1 LIHFYKRVISPLIF
15 GTQTAQMGSNTSPL
29 DSFPSWALQPRKET
43 GATSFLAKNPQYD
56 GRGTVIAIF
65 DSGVDPAA
73 GGMQV
78 TSDGKPKIIDRIDGS
93 GAGDVDTSAVVE
105 TKVVDGVKTIL
116 GLTGRTLTVPN
127 EWKNP
132 SGKWNIGVKNAFDLY
147 PRGLKDRVITERQ
160 EKFWD
165 SGYKKSQAE
174 AMKKQDVEVK
184 EDGDN
189 LSLADKLG
197 KENREAEV
205 EMVGSLDKKFR
216 DTSLGHWLTD
226 LGPVYDCLVWD
237 SGEGMRAAIDT
248 SEVGDL
254 AKGLNLG
261 IFRETHEWGRLT
273 EMDQV
278 NVSVNIYSE
287 GSLLEIVSMP
297 SSHGTHVAS
306 IAAACFPDMPEKNGL
321 APGAQIVS
329 VNIGDSRLNSM
340 ETGTAL
346 ARAMSHVM
354 RAEHYKVDLINM
366 SYGEH
371 SHWSSAGRVG
381 DLMSEVINKH
391 GVTWVASAGN
401 DGPALCTVGTPPD
414 IITNAVIGVGAYV
427 SPEMM
432 TAMYSTRE
440 KLPGTPFT
448 WSSRGPTID
457 GDRGVCVCAPGGAI
471 TSVPKFT
478 LRGTQLMNGT
488 SMASP
493 HVCGALALAL
503 SGMRAQ
509 GMVWSPYSVKRA
521 VENTA
526 IHLKDMCQFGQ
537 GNGLLNIEGVF
548 EHMVSNHNQVERD
561 VRFAVTCGGGS
572 AKGIHLRGK
581 GASKCQ
587 EIPIKVEPL
596 FLDTE
601 NRPAKD
607 KQDFNIQFVLS
618 CSAGWVSHPTHL
630 DLMYT
635 NRHFLVSV
643 DPTGLA
649 PGAHCAYI
657 TAHDATN
664 PARGKLFEVPINV
677 IRTEKLDMIP
687 RPKVEHRE
695 TFQPGTIRRHFL
707 EVPSGATWATFSAAN
722 MTKDMPGKFVLHTV
736 QLLPK
741 LVVRT
746 LEHHKMFSLAENGE
760 WQHSIP
766 VHGGPGQVVEFCVS
780 KWWANIGTV
789 DCQYS
794 VTFHG
799 VKPNSN
805 NLVMHGG
812 EGLYRLDLDSEN
824 HSEEG
829 QPEVKLKTSV
839 QVVKPT
845 EGKVVSLG
853 GGTRDILPVGRH
865 MYELQL
871 QYSFSLPK
879 TAETILNLG
888 MLSDVLYESEMES
901 QLWMVYDSNKRLLGS
916 GDAYPSKWSIK
927 LEKGDYTVRAS
938 VRHEKREL
946 VEKFMET
953 PMLVSSKLSSP
964 ITLDVYS
971 SHPQAQVG
979 GKKISTVSISPG
991 RSTPVYIAP
1000 LSTDKHSKGA
1010 TLGQFLQGTATFA
1023 KDEAGKKAD
1032 VYSFKYILPEGG
1044 KKKDKAG
1051 KDKEKKK
1058 EDAAAYEEA
1067 IRDCKISWLAK
1078 LGFQTKEAQDLYK
1091 ELCTAGSNLTS
1102 VQSARLSN
1110 IMSVPEGERDWAAV
1124 VEQADRVI
1132 MSVDQ
1137 QQLLAWLGMKSDA
1150 RENAGEVKKEM
1161 EKNKQQLVDALAA
1174 KGEAMLEKGEQDTEK
1189 LLGLYTDIVKY
1200 TDQTDIKAFGFMWK
1214 LFRQLGLPA
1223 KALKLAVKQLE
1234 DKQTKENEKVVLE
1247 LLLVLGWD
1255 HVVRFIELGK
1265 PARYPGD
1272 YQPF

>member
-1 LIHFYKRVISPLIF
+1 
-15 GTQTAQMGSNTSPL
+15 
-29 DSFPSWALQPRKET
+29 
-43 GATSFLAKNPQYD
+43 
-56 GRGTVIAIF
+56 
-65 DSGVDPAA
+65 
-73 GGMQV
+73 
-78 TSDGKPKIIDRIDGS
+78 
-93 GAGDVDTSAVVE
+93 
-105 TKVVDGVKTIL
+105 
-116 GLTGRTLTVPN
+116 
-127 EWKNP
+127 
-132 SGKWNIGVKNAFDLY
+132 
-147 PRGLKDRVITERQ
+147 
-160 EKFWD
+160 
-165 SGYKKSQAE
+165 
-174 AMKKQDVEVK
+174 
-184 EDGDN
+184 
-189 LSLADKLG
+189 
-197 KENREAEV
+197 
-205 EMVGSLDKKFR
+205 
-216 DTSLGHWLTD
+216 
-226 LGPVYDCLVWD
+226 
-237 SGEGMRAAIDT
+237 
-248 SEVGDL
+248 
-254 AKGLNLG
+254 
-261 IFRETHEWGRLT
+261 
-273 EMDQV
+273 
-278 NVSVNIYSE
+278 
-287 GSLLEIVSMP
+287 
-297 SSHGTHVAS
+297 
-306 IAAACFPDMPEKNGL
+306 
-321 APGAQIVS
+321 
-329 VNIGDSRLNSM
+329 
-340 ETGTAL
+340 
-346 ARAMSHVM
+346 
-354 RAEHYKVDLINM
+354 
-366 SYGEH
+366 
-371 SHWSSAGRVG
+371 
-381 DLMSEVINKH
+381 
-391 GVTWVASAGN
+391 
-401 DGPALCTVGTPPD
+401 
-414 IITNAVIGVGAYV
+414 
-427 SPEMM
+427 
-432 TAMYSTRE
+432 
-440 KLPGTPFT
+440 
-448 WSSRGPTID
+448 
-457 GDRGVCVCAPGGAI
+457 
-471 TSVPKFT
+471 
-478 LRGTQLMNGT
+478 
-488 SMASP
+488 
-493 HVCGALALAL
+493 
-503 SGMRAQ
+503 
-509 GMVWSPYSVKRA
+509 
-521 VENTA
+521 
-526 IHLKDMCQFGQ
+526 
-537 GNGLLNIEGVF
+537 
-548 EHMVSNHNQVERD
+548 
-561 VRFAVTCGGGS
+561 
-572 AKGIHLRGK
+572 
-581 GASKCQ
+581 
-587 EIPIKVEPL
+587 
-596 FLDTE
+596 
-601 NRPAKD
+601 
-607 KQDFNIQFVLS
+607 
-618 CSAGWVSHPTHL
+618 
-630 DLMYT
+630 
-635 NRHFLVSV
+635 
-643 DPTGLA
+643 
-649 PGAHCAYI
+649 
-657 TAHDATN
+657 
-664 PARGKLFEVPINV
+664 
-677 IRTEKLDMIP
+677 
-687 RPKVEHRE
+687 
-695 TFQPGTIRRHFL
+695 
-707 EVPSGATWATFSAAN
+707 
-722 MTKDMPGKFVLHTV
+722 
-736 QLLPK
+736 
-741 LVVRT
+741 
-746 LEHHKMFSLAENGE
+746 
-760 WQHSIP
+760 
-766 VHGGPGQVVEFCVS
+766 
-780 KWWANIGTV
+780 V

-799 VKPNSN
+799 VKPNNN

-946 VEKFMET
+946 VEKFMDT

-1044 KKKDKAG
+1044 KKKDKGG
-1051 KDKEKKK
+1051 KEKEKKK

-1124 VEQADRVI
+1124 IEQADRVI

>member
-1 LIHFYKRVISPLIF
+1 
-15 GTQTAQMGSNTSPL
+15 MGSTSNL

-43 GATSFLAKNPQYD
+43 GATAFLTKNPLYD

-93 GAGDVDTSAVVE
+93 GAGDVDTSTVVE
-105 TKVVDGVKTIL
+105 TKVVDGVKTVQ
-116 GLTGRTLTVPN
+116 GLTGRTLTIPN
-127 EWKNP
+127 NWKNP
-132 SGKWNIGVKNAFDLY
+132 SGKWNIGVKNGFDLY
-147 PRGLKDRVITERQ
+147 PRGLKDRIISERQ
-160 EKFWD
+160 EKYWD
-165 SGYKKSQAE
+165 SGHKRSQAE
-174 AMKKQDVEVK
+174 AIKKQEVEVK

-189 LSLADKLG
+189 LSLSDKLM

-205 EMVGSLDKKFR
+205 EMVGALDKKFK
-216 DTSLGHWLTD
+216 DNSGAHWLTD

-248 SEVGDL
+248 SEEGDL
-254 AKGLNLG
+254 GKGLNLG
-261 IFRETHEWGRLT
+261 VFRETREFGRLT

-278 NVSVNIYSE
+278 NVSVNIYD
-287 GSLLEIVSMP
+287 GGRLLEIVSMP

-432 TAMYSTRE
+432 TAMYSMRE
-440 KLPGTPFT
+440 KLPGTPFN

-471 TSVPKFT
+471 TSVPQFT
-478 LRGTQLMNGT
+478 LRGTNLMNGT

-509 GMVWSPYSVKRA
+509 GLAWSPYSVKRA

-526 IHLKDMCQFGQ
+526 VPLKDMCQFGQ

-548 EHMVSNHNQVERD
+548 EHLVQNQGEMERD
-561 VRFAVTCGGGS
+561 VRFEVTCSGKKD
-572 AKGIHLRGK
+572 KGIHLRGK
-581 GASKCQ
+581 SAEKSQ
-587 EIPIKVEPL
+587 EIPIHVEPL
-596 FLDTE
+596 FLDKD

-607 KQDFNIQFVLS
+607 TQEFNMKLAFS
-618 CSAGWVSHPTHL
+618 CSASWVSHPTHL

-635 NRHFLVSV
+635 GRFFLIHV

-649 PGAHCAYI
+649 PGAHCAFI
-657 TAHDATN
+657 TAHDASN
-664 PARGKLFEVPINV
+664 PGRGKLFEVSINV
-677 IRTEKLDMIP
+677 IRTEKLDMLP
-687 RPKVEHRE
+687 RPKIEHRD
-695 TFQPGTIRRHFL
+695 TFQPGSIKRHFL

-722 MTKDMPGKFVLHTV
+722 MSKDISGKFVLHTV

-746 LEHHKMFSLAENGE
+746 LEYHKMFTLAENGE
-760 WQHSIP
+760 WQYSIP
-766 VHGGPGQVVEFCVS
+766 VRGGPGQVVEFCIS

-799 VKPNSN
+799 VKPSN
-805 NLVMHGG
+805 TSLVMHGG
-812 EGLYRLDLDSEN
+812 DGVYRLDLDSET
-824 HSEEG
+824 HTEDA
-829 QPEVKLKTSV
+829 QPEVKLKNCV
-839 QVVKPT
+839 QVVRPG

-853 GGTRDILPVGRH
+853 GGSITRDILPVGRH

-871 QYSFSLPK
+871 QYTFSLPK
-879 TAETILNLG
+879 TAETVLNMS

-901 QLWMVYDSNKRLLGS
+901 QLWMLYDSNKRLLGC
-916 GDAYPSKWSIK
+916 GDAYPSKWSLK

-946 VEKFMET
+946 VDKFMDT
-953 PMLVSSKLSSP
+953 PLLVSSKLSSP
-964 ITLDVYS
+964 ISLDVYS
-971 SHPQAQVG
+971 SQHQAQIG
-979 GKKISTVSISPG
+979 GKKGSSLTVTPG

-1010 TLGQFLQGTATFA
+1010 TLGQYLQGTATFA
-1023 KDEAGKKAD
+1023 KDEVGKKTD
-1032 VYSFKYILPEGG
+1032 VYTFKYILPEGG
-1044 KKKDKAG
+1044 KKKDKS
-1051 KDKEKKK
+1051 KDKEKEKKK
-1058 EDAAAYEEA
+1058 EEGLAGYEEA

-1078 LGFQTKEAQDLYK
+1078 LGYQTKEGQELYK
-1091 ELCTAGSNLTS
+1091 ELCDAGANMTS

-1110 IMSVPEGERDWAAV
+1110 ILSVSEGEKDWGAV
-1124 VEQADRVI
+1124 LEQSDRVI
-1132 MSVDQ
+1132 LSVDQ

-1150 RENAGEVKKEM
+1150 RENAVEVKKDM
-1161 EKNKQQLVDALAA
+1161 EKNKQQLVEALAA
-1174 KGEAMLEKGEQDTEK
+1174 KGEAMMEKGEQDQEK

-1200 TDQTDIKAFGFMWK
+1200 TDQNDAKVFSFMWK
-1214 LFRQLGLPA
+1214 LFRQQGMLG

-1234 DKQTKENEKVVLE
+1234 DKQTKENEKVVVE
-1247 LLLVLGWD
+1247 LLSILGWD
-1255 HVVRFIELGK
+1255 HVVRFIERGQ
-1265 PARYPGD
+1265 PARYPAE